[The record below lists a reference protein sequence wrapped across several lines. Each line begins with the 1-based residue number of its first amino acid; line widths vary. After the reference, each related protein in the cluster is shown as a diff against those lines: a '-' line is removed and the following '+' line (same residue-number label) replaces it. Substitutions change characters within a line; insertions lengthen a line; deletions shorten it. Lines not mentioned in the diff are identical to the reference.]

1 MQRARRVLAQPVAQ
15 LVRHGP
21 GRLIGDPQLPLQKLG
36 RDAALV
42 ATHQIGGEK
51 PLAQTGARAMQHGSG
66 GDQFLPVAGGAFV
79 DPGPRLQPPSLPP
92 AAPGTGKPAGPAKP
106 RQVLNA
112 PLLHPK
118 SRDKFQQP
126 SHPIP
131 HDRPALCYSKARPD
145 TRIFSEP
152 VLPGQ
157 GDGVDQI
164 AGLIATV
171 HRTLSGLGTNAPA
184 PLAEALTPAVPIRR
198 SVQPDHV
205 VCLECGYRGQM
216 LRRHLSV
223 AHGLEPAT
231 YRGRWKLATDHPLT
245 ALAYSAKR
253 SAVAKEL
260 GLGRRPA
267 PVETPPAP
275 PRRGRPR
282 QGPET
287 A

>member
-66 GDQFLPVAGGAFV
+66 GDRFLPVAGGAFV

-145 TRIFSEP
+145 TRTFSKP

-157 GDGVDQI
+157 GETLKTRAGVW
-164 AGLIATV
+164 
-171 HRTLSGLGTNAPA
+171 TLLQKMLVN
-184 PLAEALTPAVPIRR
+184 VPMAIIWEHYKER
-198 SVQPDHV
+198 Q
-205 VCLECGYRGQM
+205 
-216 LRRHLSV
+216 
-223 AHGLEPAT
+223 
-231 YRGRWKLATDHPLT
+231 RGRISFARARQRMVNNLRVELAMFNNPPFNDTPHIKKLPRACLCFCCTT
-245 ALAYSAKR
+245 A
-253 SAVAKEL
+253 E
-260 GLGRRPA
+260 
-267 PVETPPAP
+267 
-275 PRRGRPR
+275 
-282 QGPET
+282 
-287 A
+287 